1 MHEALPRRDATHLKR
16 GSYWPPKK
24 KTVALP
30 VLPLAAMPLA
40 AILLIYAV
48 TSASAL
54 NSTPSGVTPVST

>member
-24 KTVALP
+24 KTIALP
-30 VLPLAAMPLA
+30 VLPSAAMPPA
-40 AILLIYAV
+40 AIFLTYAV

-54 NSTPSGVTPVST
+54 ISTPSGVTPVST

>member
-30 VLPLAAMPLA
+30 VLPLAATPLCGNPFD
-40 AILLIYAV
+40 YAV

>member
-30 VLPLAAMPLA
+30 VLPSAAMPLA

-48 TSASAL
+48 TSACAL
-54 NSTPSGVTPVST
+54 ISTLSSVTPVST